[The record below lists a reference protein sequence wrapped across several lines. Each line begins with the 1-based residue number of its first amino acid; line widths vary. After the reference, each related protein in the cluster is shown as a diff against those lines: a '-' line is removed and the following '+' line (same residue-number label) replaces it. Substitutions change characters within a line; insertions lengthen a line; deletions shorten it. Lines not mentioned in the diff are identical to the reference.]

1 MQENKA
7 VIIDNEGKI
16 IPLGNITDILHA
28 IPLLDYAKAKY
39 PNSVFSKLDYM
50 YGVHAINY
58 YLQDLGNIIFLN
70 TSKKIGHNGILILP
84 KEYENRVGSI
94 NDMLSNFEGF
104 HLYIQS
110 NLRLEDGIP
119 IGDETYPLE
128 GESPVTTFNRFL
140 DSREIKR

>member
-1 MQENKA
+1 MKEYKA

-16 IPLGNITDILHA
+16 IPLGNITDTLHA

-58 YLQDLGNIIFLN
+58 YLQDLG
-70 TSKKIGHNGILILP
+70 SKKIGRNGILILP
-84 KEYENRVGSI
+84 KEYENRIGYI
-94 NDMLSNFEGF
+94 NDMLSSFEGF

-140 DSREIKR
+140 DSKRVKR

>member
-1 MQENKA
+1 MKEYKA

-16 IPLGNITDILHA
+16 IPLGNITDTLHA

-70 TSKKIGHNGILILP
+70 TSKKIGRNGILILP
-84 KEYENRVGSI
+84 KEYENRIGSI
-94 NDMLSNFEGF
+94 NDMLSSFEGF
-104 HLYIQS
+104 HS
-110 NLRLEDGIP
+110 
-119 IGDETYPLE
+119 
-128 GESPVTTFNRFL
+128 
-140 DSREIKR
+140 K